1 MVMPDTLMRAGARAA
16 RFDRPVAG
24 ALELDGGSAAILRVQ
39 ELARRAAVVES
50 GVLLVADRG
59 CAVEPVA
66 RELHERGRSPTAP
79 YLVVDCAAGDYLHV
93 ARHLFGEVADHTP
106 SDLESITADS
116 RIAAARGGT
125 LFLQDITELSAA
137 VQTRL
142 ARVVRDGEVRI
153 DGEPAAIGLRLMASA
168 PPSID
173 ADVREN
179 RFRADLY
186 RRLAASRIDL
196 PPLGD
201 RAEDVPTLAVRLLE
215 ELCAEQ
221 SLPARSFTPTAL
233 ALLAALT
240 WPGNLAELR
249 GVIERVVADARHDV
263 IQIEDLLPALRLD
276 RVPAPFAPAGSL
288 REARLRFEREYI
300 AAVLQH
306 HGWRAAE
313 AAHTL
318 GIQRPNLYRKTRQL
332 GIPLAKVSDSV

>member
-1 MVMPDTLMRAGARAA
+1 MLGDARRAHLVRHG
-16 RFDRPVAG
+16 AG
-24 ALELDGGSAAILRVQ
+24 ALELIGHSAAIQRVQ
-39 ELARRAAVVES
+39 ELARRAAGVDG

-59 CAVEPVA
+59 CGVEPVA
-66 RELHERGRSPTAP
+66 RELHERGRPPTAP
-79 YLVVDCAAGDYLHV
+79 YLVVDCAAGDSPRL
-93 ARHLFGEVADHTP
+93 ARCLFGEVAGHLP

-125 LFLQDITELSAA
+125 LFLQDVTELSAA
-137 VQTRL
+137 VQARL
-142 ARVVRDGEVRI
+142 ARVVRDGEARI

-168 PPSID
+168 PQGID

-201 RAEDVPTLAVRLLE
+201 RAEDVPAIAVRLLE
-215 ELCAEQ
+215 ELCAEGP
-221 SLPARSFTPTAL
+221 LPARSFTPTAL
-233 ALLAALT
+233 TLLAALT
-240 WPGNLAELR
+240 WPGNLAELH

-263 IQIEDLLPALRLD
+263 IQIEDLLPALHLD
-276 RVPAPFAPAGSL
+276 RVPAPFAPSGSL

-332 GIPLAKVSDSV
+332 GIPLAKVSD

>member
-1 MVMPDTLMRAGARAA
+1 MQNTLTLGDARTADEA
-16 RFDRPVAG
+16 RQSG
-24 ALELDGGSAAILRVQ
+24 ALDLIGHSPAIQRVQ
-39 ELARRAAVVES
+39 ELARRAAAVDG
-50 GVLLVADRG
+50 GVLLVANRG
-59 CAVEPVA
+59 CGVQAIA
-66 RELHERGRSPTAP
+66 RDVHELCRPPTAP
-79 YLVVDCAAGDYLHV
+79 FLVVDCAAGDSPHL
-93 ARHLFGEVADHTP
+93 ARFLFGEVVDHPP

-116 RIAAARGGT
+116 RIAAACGGT
-125 LFLQDITELSAA
+125 LFLQDVTELSAA
-137 VQTRL
+137 VQARL

-168 PPSID
+168 LPGID

-196 PPLGD
+196 PPLGE
-201 RAEDVPTLAVRLLE
+201 RAEDVPAIAVRLLE
-215 ELCAEQ
+215 ALCAERPP
-221 SLPARSFTPTAL
+221 PARSFTPTAL

-240 WPGNLAELR
+240 WPGNLAELH
-249 GVIERVVADARHDV
+249 GVIVRVVADARHDV
-263 IQIEDLLPALRLD
+263 IQIEDLLPALHLD
-276 RVPAPFAPAGSL
+276 RVPAPFSPAGSL

-332 GIPLAKVSDSV
+332 GIPLAKVSD

>member
-1 MVMPDTLMRAGARAA
+1 MLAGARTA
-16 RFDRPVAG
+16 RFDRPEAG
-24 ALELDGGSAAILRVQ
+24 ALELVGRSAAIVRVQ
-39 ELARRAAVVES
+39 ELARRAAVAEG

-59 CAVEPVA
+59 CGVEPLA
-66 RELHERGRSPTAP
+66 RELHERGCPATAP
-79 YLVVDCAAGDYLHV
+79 YLVVDCAAGDSSHL
-93 ARHLFGEVADHTP
+93 ARCLFGDVANHMP

-125 LFLQDITELSAA
+125 LFLQDVTELSSA
-137 VQTRL
+137 VQARL
-142 ARVVRDGEVRI
+142 ARVVRDGEARI
-153 DGEPAAIGLRLMASA
+153 DGEPAAVGLRLMASA
-168 PPSID
+168 PPGID

-186 RRLAASRIDL
+186 RRLSASRIDV

-201 RAEDVPTLAVRLLE
+201 RAEDVPALAVRLLDA
-215 ELCAEQ
+215 LCAERA
-221 SLPARSFTPTAL
+221 LPARNFTPTAL

-240 WPGNLAELR
+240 WPGNLAELN

-263 IQIEDLLPALRLD
+263 IQIEDLLPALNLD
-276 RVPAPFAPAGSL
+276 RAPAPFAPAGSL

-313 AAHTL
+313 AAQTL

-332 GIPLAKVSDSV
+332 GIPLAKVSE

>member
-1 MVMPDTLMRAGARAA
+1 MPDTVMLGEARMAHLV
-16 RFDRPVAG
+16 RPAAG
-24 ALELDGGSAAILRVQ
+24 ALELIGHSAAIQRVQ
-39 ELARRAAVVES
+39 ELAGRAAVVDG
-50 GVLLVADRG
+50 GVLLVANRG
-59 CAVEPVA
+59 CGVEQIA
-66 RELHERGRSPTAP
+66 RELHARGRPPSAP
-79 YLVVDCAAGDYLHV
+79 YLVVDCAAGDSPHL
-93 ARHLFGEVADHTP
+93 ARSLFGEVADHMP
-106 SDLESITADS
+106 FDLESIAADS

-125 LFLQDITELSAA
+125 LFLQDVTELSAA
-137 VQTRL
+137 VQARL
-142 ARVVRDGEVRI
+142 ARVVRDDEVRI
-153 DGEPAAIGLRLMASA
+153 DGEPAAIALRLMASA
-168 PPSID
+168 PPGID

-201 RAEDVPTLAVRLLE
+201 RAEDVPAIAVGLLE
-215 ELCAEQ
+215 ELCGER

-240 WPGNLAELR
+240 WPGNLAELH
-249 GVIERVVADARHDV
+249 GVIERVVADARQDV
-263 IQIEDLLPALRLD
+263 IEIEDLLPALHLD
-276 RVPAPFAPAGSL
+276 RAPAPFAPAGSL

-332 GIPLAKVSDSV
+332 GIPLAKVSE

>member
-1 MVMPDTLMRAGARAA
+1 MLGDARRAHLVRHG
-16 RFDRPVAG
+16 AG
-24 ALELDGGSAAILRVQ
+24 ALELIGHSTAIQRVQ
-39 ELARRAAVVES
+39 ELAKRAAVVDS

-59 CAVEPVA
+59 CGVEPVA
-66 RELHERGRSPTAP
+66 RELHERGRPPTAP
-79 YLVVDCAAGDYLHV
+79 YLVVDCAAGDSPHL
-93 ARHLFGEVADHTP
+93 ARCLFGEAADHMP

-125 LFLQDITELSAA
+125 LFLQDVTELSAA
-137 VQTRL
+137 VQARL
-142 ARVVRDGEVRI
+142 ARVVRDGEARI

-168 PPSID
+168 PPGID

-201 RAEDVPTLAVRLLE
+201 RAEDVPAIAVRLLE
-215 ELCAEQ
+215 ELCAEGP
-221 SLPARSFTPTAL
+221 LPARSFTPTAL

-240 WPGNLAELR
+240 WPGNLAELH

-263 IQIEDLLPALRLD
+263 IQIEDLLPALHLD
-276 RVPAPFAPAGSL
+276 RVPAPFAPSGSL

-332 GIPLAKVSDSV
+332 GIPLAKVSD